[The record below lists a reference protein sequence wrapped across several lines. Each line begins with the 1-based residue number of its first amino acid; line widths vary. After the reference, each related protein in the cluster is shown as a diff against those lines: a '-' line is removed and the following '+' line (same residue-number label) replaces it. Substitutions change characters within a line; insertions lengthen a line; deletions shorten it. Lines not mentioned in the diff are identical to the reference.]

1 MPLNEKRC
9 SDAINIVLKLFESIA
24 RDLTSINI
32 VRTNQTQTQ
41 PTTSNE
47 NNPISTSVT
56 QTSVNTDSQELGANV
71 NLESR
76 TNAETSSIILGMFG
90 KFVLKI
96 FKNFLEQALLPENA
110 DNISSSSSEFDE
122 DSAEEAVEGNSII

>member
-32 VRTNQTQTQ
+32 VRTNQTQ
-41 PTTSNE
+41 PTTSNG
-47 NNPISTSVT
+47 NNPISTTVI
-56 QTSVNTDSQELGANV
+56 QTSVNTDSQESGANV
-71 NLESR
+71 TLEPR

-90 KFVLKI
+90 KLI
-96 FKNFLEQALLPENA
+96 
-110 DNISSSSSEFDE
+110 
-122 DSAEEAVEGNSII
+122 